1 MLYPTGA
8 PLISEF
14 KRVLEQEYGCEFKH
28 DKFELG
34 DSFVFDYHYIER
46 EVGGERLVYPIDD
59 YRDDMR
65 VHGLLL
71 LSICKYLRLD
81 CTRWGVTL
89 THWEDLPED

>member
-14 KRVLEQEYGCEFKH
+14 KRVLEQEYDCEFKH
-28 DKFELG
+28 DRFEFEDG
-34 DSFVFDYHYIER
+34 FVFDYRYIER
-46 EVGGERLVYPIDD
+46 EVAGEKLVYPIDKYSD
-59 YRDDMR
+59 EMR

-71 LSICKYLRLD
+71 LSICKYLKLD

-89 THWEDLPED
+89 THRDDYSEE

>member
-14 KRVLEQEYGCEFKH
+14 KAVLEHEYGCVFKH
-28 DKFELG
+28 DQFKFDDG
-34 DSFVFDYHYIER
+34 IVFDYHYIER
-46 EVGGERLVYPIDD
+46 DFDGEKLIYPIAD
-59 YRDDMR
+59 YSDDMR

-71 LSICKYLRLD
+71 LSICRYLRLD